1 MFIKKKGILAGKK
14 SEVDDILKKEE
25 EKKEEKKEGADA
37 AKDPNKKTLDRISKS
52 NDSDPEMMDESVDIP
67 AEKKEVKE
75 DSSIAEGASI

>member
-1 MFIKKKGILAGKK
+1 MAGKK
-14 SEVDDILKKEE
+14 SEVEDILKKEE

-37 AKDPNKKTLDRISKS
+37 AKDPNKKTLEQISRS

-75 DSSIAEGASI
+75 DPGIAEGAPI